1 MAVVRLGSVFVVSTS
16 GLHSAVLI
24 IEKFISPK
32 SSDNISFDGLSLVS
46 GIFELASSIGFG
58 CRLAYRQSS
67 T

>member
-1 MAVVRLGSVFVVSTS
+1 MAVVCLGSVFVVSIS

-46 GIFELASSIGFG
+46 GIFDLASSIGFCG
-58 CRLAYRQSS
+58 RLAYHQSS